1 MSITIAFPLGYK
13 PVLKHGEHDQSDH
26 GSWATG
32 DLVENGTISKDSKL
46 DKELSSLVD
55 SGYNYE
61 EQFMKDIKKQD
72 LALSKIY
79 EVKGFDGKPVSVESW
94 DEFDSMESP
103 VIEGGMFDGRK
114 LFGDVGGGYDYENGR
129 RGEVGNPITEFSR
142 GFQDGTDAE
151 GNPVKAEDAVE
162 SFVNGDKH
170 WAGKGVAGNG
180 TYVAM
185 NPPTAAGYTNNDD
198 LNGAISFKLDSSAKV
213 GSYTKISSEM
223 LKLKEEGKLPKSLE
237 DVGRF
242 AAAKGYDAYIHDTT
256 DSIDRRTVPD
266 MAIILNR
273 SKVVFRPSKNAGD
286 VVNYRFGKAGK

>member
-1 MSITIAFPLGYK
+1 MSVSILLPLGFK
-13 PVLKHGEHDQSDH
+13 PVFKHGEHDQSSH
-26 GSWATG
+26 GNWATG
-32 DLVENGTISKDSKL
+32 DLVDNGTISKDNEL

-55 SGYNYE
+55 NGYNYE

-79 EVKGFDGKPVSVESW
+79 EMRGFDGKPTSVESW

-103 VIEGGMFDGRK
+103 VIEGGMFGGRK

-142 GFQDGTDAE
+142 GFQNGTDAE
-151 GNPVKAEDAVE
+151 GNPVTAEQAIE

-170 WAGKGVAGNG
+170 WAGKGMAGNG

-185 NPPTAAGYTNNDD
+185 NVPTALGYTENDD
-198 LNGAISFKLDSSAKV
+198 FEGAISFKLNPSARV
-213 GSYTKISSEM
+213 GSYTQISNEM
-223 LKLKEEGKLPKSLE
+223 SKLKSEGKLPKSLE

-256 DSIDRRTVPD
+256 DSIERRTVPD
-266 MAIILNR
+266 MAVVLNR
-273 SKVVFRPSKNAGD
+273 SKVVFGPSIKAAD
-286 VVNYRFGKAGK
+286 LDKHRWEKAGK